1 MRIILTGA
9 KFCLGERMQ
18 KNKGFTLIELM
29 VTIGVLAIV
38 AGMAAPSMT
47 HILRK
52 QRLMTDAQD
61 FINLA
66 VQLRS
71 EAVLFKKEKKIGLPS
86 SGDVQWSP
94 SPHNDWDVKPQSS
107 LSYNMFGNLTI
118 DEQCLILKSK
128 NDSSLKAV
136 IIIRKSGTITF
147 NKQLSACP
155 V

>member
-1 MRIILTGA
+1 
-9 KFCLGERMQ
+9 MQ
-18 KNKGFTLIELM
+18 ENKGFTLIELM

-71 EAVLFKKEKKIGLPS
+71 EAVLFKKEKKLGYQVLGMCNGLHHHIM
-86 SGDVQWSP
+86 SG
-94 SPHNDWDVKPQSS
+94 
-107 LSYNMFGNLTI
+107 M
-118 DEQCLILKSK
+118 
-128 NDSSLKAV
+128 
-136 IIIRKSGTITF
+136 
-147 NKQLSACP
+147 
-155 V
+155 

>member
-1 MRIILTGA
+1 
-9 KFCLGERMQ
+9 
-18 KNKGFTLIELM
+18 
-29 VTIGVLAIV
+29 VTIAVLAIV
-38 AGMAAPSMT
+38 AGMATPSM
-47 HILRK
+47 INIVRK
-52 QRLMTDAQD
+52 QRLITDAYD

-71 EAVLFKKEKKIGLPS
+71 EAILFKKEKKIGLPI

-94 SPHNDWDVKPQSS
+94 SPHNDWEVKPQGS

-118 DEQCLILKSK
+118 DQQCFILKSK

-136 IIIRKSGTITF
+136 IIVRKSGTITF